1 MGNDMT
7 DTQLDTGTPQQQR
20 KRRWV
25 LIGITALFVVGAALY
40 AVYAALVLSKREE
53 TDNAYVGGN
62 VVDSTGS
69 VVSHGDVWWSENG
82 QLYALSGGARQWSP
96 MLPDG
101 REWASAGD
109 EYGSQLVECVS

>member
-1 MGNDMT
+1 MT
-7 DTQLDTGTPQQQR
+7 TAVAECEPPLPALLQQVNESLSYGVALR
-20 KRRWV
+20 DVRM
-25 LIGITALFVVGAALY
+25 ITTASGI
-40 AVYAALVLSKREE
+40 
-53 TDNAYVGGN
+53 YVGGN